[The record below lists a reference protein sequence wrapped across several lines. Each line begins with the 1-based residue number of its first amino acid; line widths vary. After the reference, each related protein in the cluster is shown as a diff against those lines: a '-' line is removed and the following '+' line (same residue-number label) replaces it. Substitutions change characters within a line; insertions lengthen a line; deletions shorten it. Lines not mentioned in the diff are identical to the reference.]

1 MKKFQRVILAVIFN
15 CLLTP
20 TVGAQDGVNRA
31 VVKIY
36 TVSQSYD
43 YGKPW
48 QMADQESVSGSGCII
63 GGKRILTNAHVVGDQ
78 TFIQVRKAG
87 DARKY
92 TAEVEIVAHECDL
105 ALLSVNDGSFFS
117 GVESLEIG
125 GLAALSDEVAVY
137 GFPMG
142 GDKLCI
148 TQGVVSRV
156 EHSTYFH
163 SHADLLACQ
172 IDAAINPGSSGG
184 PVIKDGKVVGV
195 AFQGLCGDNIG
206 YMVPAPVIAHFLED
220 IGDGTYDGIPS
231 LGISYQEMENPDL
244 RLRFGMTEN
253 QTGVLVRKIY
263 PDSPA
268 SGIVQSGDVILSIDG
283 KDLGDDGTV
292 EFRGGERTS
301 CEYLIQ
307 EKHINDTVTL
317 TVFRENEIIHAK
329 VKLTKPINF
338 DRLVPY
344 ERYDVAPTYYILG
357 GLVFEPLT
365 KNYLKTWGYDWYNDA
380 PSNLLSYY
388 HYGEPADDRRE
399 VILLVKVLAH
409 EINVGCHG
417 LQNKVIAYVNGKKI
431 STMKDLVRAVEQHQ
445 GKYHVIV
452 DEQGY
457 RIVLDRKK
465 VEENSQGILVKYKIS
480 SDRSRDLQR

>member
-1 MKKFQRVILAVIFN
+1 MKRFRKVMFAVIFS

-20 TVGAQDGVNRA
+20 AVWAQDGVNRA

-36 TVSQSYD
+36 TVSYSYD

-63 GGKRILTNAHVVGDQ
+63 GGNRILTNAHVVGDQ
-78 TFIQVRKAG
+78 AFIQVRKAG

-105 ALLSVNDGSFFS
+105 AVLRVNDGAFFS
-117 GVESLEIG
+117 GVEPVEIG
-125 GLAALSDEVAVY
+125 GLAALRDEVAVY

-148 TQGVVSRV
+148 TEGVISRV

-163 SHADLLACQ
+163 SRASLLACQ

-195 AFQGLCGDNIG
+195 AFQGLYGNSIG
-206 YMVPAPVIAHFLED
+206 YMVPAPLIDHFLKD
-220 IGDGTYDGIPS
+220 IKDGTYDGIPT
-231 LGISYQEMENPDL
+231 LGISYQKMENPDL
-244 RLRFGMTEN
+244 RVSFGMGEN
-253 QTGVLVRKIY
+253 QSGVLIKKIY

-268 SGIVQSGDVILSIDG
+268 SGVLESGDVILSIDG
-283 KDLGDDGTV
+283 KDLADDGTG
-292 EFRGGERTS
+292 EFREGERTS

-307 EKHINDTVTL
+307 RKHINDTVNL
-317 TVFRENEIIHAK
+317 TVLRDNKMVNAE
-329 VKLTKPINF
+329 VRLTKPINF
-338 DRLVPY
+338 ERLVPY

-365 KNYLKTWGYDWYNDA
+365 KNYLKIWGYSWYENA

-388 HYGEPADDRRE
+388 YYGEPADDRRE
-399 VILLVKVLAH
+399 VILLVKVLAD
-409 EINVGCHG
+409 EINVGYHG
-417 LQNKVIAYVNGKKI
+417 LENKVIAYVNGKKI
-431 STMKDLVRAVEQHQ
+431 STMADVVRAVEQHN

-457 RIVLDRKK
+457 RIVLDRDK
-465 VEENSQGILVKYKIS
+465 VRENGERILSKYKIS
-480 SDRSRDLQR
+480 SDRSKDLQE